1 MFAQN
6 NSRNW
11 TKTMGPSANNKEDL
25 HMAEQEFRYVIRA
38 EGRADILA
46 LREFRASVLSMMD
59 TSENPGAEAF
69 FLRRGIGLKGRR
81 ISDVSRIHMSIRESG
96 QTCASFT
103 VRTKTIAKTRTQ
115 VQVNLLL
122 KSPNHGTN
130 RG

>member
-1 MFAQN
+1 MVAQN

-11 TKTMGPSANNKEDL
+11 TKAMGPSANNKEDL

-103 VRTKTIAKTRTQ
+103 VRTKTIAKTRAQ